1 MSTFETLDE
10 LAAQGN
16 GYLLTSQ
23 VVDRGISRPA
33 LAAYVRKNGMER
45 VERGV
50 YLAKDAW
57 EDALYQLCVA
67 NARLVFSHET
77 ALHLHGLM
85 EREPG
90 CVSATVCA
98 GYNATHLRRRG
109 VRVFQTGREL
119 YELGATDVRTSFGN
133 MVRAYDM
140 ERTLCDIIR
149 RKDDMDVQVFR
160 YAVREYMASGEKDL
174 HRLMGYAE
182 KLRVRDAVRT
192 YTEVML

>member
-1 MSTFETLDE
+1 MNASEVLDE
-10 LAAQGN
+10 LTAQGN

-23 VVDRGISRPA
+23 VVERGISKPS
-33 LAAYVRKNGMER
+33 LAAYVRKNDMER

-57 EDALYQLCVA
+57 EDVLYQLCVA
-67 NARLVFSHET
+67 NARLIFSHET
-77 ALHLHGLM
+77 ALYLHGLM

-90 CVSATVCA
+90 RISATVCA
-98 GYNATHLRRRG
+98 GYNASHLRRRG

-119 YELGATDVRTSFGN
+119 YELGAADVRTPFGN

-149 RKDDMDVQVFR
+149 RKDDMDVQVFGH
-160 YAVREYMASGEKDL
+160 AVREYMASGEKNL
-174 HRLMGYAE
+174 HRLMSYAE
-182 KLRVRDAVRT
+182 KLRIRDVVRT